1 MAKLE
6 MTKSGEGAKEGPNK
20 ALLIILGVLCAVAL
34 FMFVV
39 KPLVFSGDK
48 EPSGGSPEA
57 SSPAQTDAQTDSGAG
72 SGTDSG
78 TGAGAATTTPGST
91 TGEGGGTTES
101 PAGPAAGAGSSVEAA
116 AAELPAAFA
125 GKGAREDPFLSLAPD
140 TATGSE
146 SSTSP

>member
-20 ALLIILGVLCAVAL
+20 VLLIILGVLCAVAL
-34 FMFVV
+34 FMFVL
-39 KPLVFSGDK
+39 KPLLFSGGK
-48 EPSGGSPEA
+48 EPSGGSPAA
-57 SSPAQTDAQTDSGAG
+57 SSPAQTDSGA
-72 SGTDSG
+72 GTDSG
-78 TGAGAATTTPGST
+78 TGTGSGAATTAPGST

-101 PAGPAAGAGSSVEAA
+101 PAGPVAGAGSSVEAA

-140 TATGSE
+140 TTTGGS